1 MDFAALRAYLLSKP
15 EAQEDFPFG
24 PDAYVYK
31 LQGKMFALLY
41 EKDGQARVNL
51 KCEPLQAQQLRD
63 VFQSVIPGWHMN
75 KTHWNT
81 VLLGGDVPP
90 AELQR
95 LIDHSY
101 ARVLH
106 SLTAAQR
113 RFLTTRY
120 SHAELGLDQR

>member
-51 KCEPLQAQQLRD
+51 PCEPMQAQPPRD
-63 VFQSVIPGWHMN
+63 VFQSVIPGCHMN
-75 KTHWNT
+75 RAHWNAG
-81 VLLGGDVPP
+81 LLGGDVPP
-90 AELQR
+90 AQLQR
-95 LIDHSY
+95 LVDHSY

-113 RFLTTRY
+113 RF
-120 SHAELGLDQR
+120 G

>member
-1 MDFAALRAYLLSKP
+1 MDFAALRTYLLSKP
-15 EAQEDFPFG
+15 EALEDFPFG

-31 LQGKMFALLY
+31 VQGKMFALLY
-41 EKDGQARVNL
+41 EKDGKARVNL

-63 VFQSVIPGWHMN
+63 VFDSVVPGWHMN

-81 VLLGGDVPP
+81 VVLGGDVPP
-90 AELQR
+90 HELQR
-95 LIDHSY
+95 QVDHSY
-101 ARVLH
+101 ARVMQ

-120 SHAELGLDQR
+120 SPEQLRLD

>member
-1 MDFAALRAYLLSKP
+1 MDFAALRAYLLIKP

-51 KCEPLQAQQLRD
+51 KCEPQQAQQLRD

-95 LIDHSY
+95 MVDHSY

-106 SLTAAQR
+106 SLTVAQR

-120 SHAELGLDQR
+120 SSTELGLDQS